1 MRRADSQ
8 DDPRQG
14 RAAVGNR
21 ITLNDSNS
29 DEEQNGMLPSLHT
42 ARHGSTT
49 TACLQQIVILCMLT
63 VIKVKQSSC
72 CGSLALL
79 TVDGRV
85 LSYCKACCRSTDKSV
100 GSYQQSSFVPGRA

>member
-1 MRRADSQ
+1 VRRADSQ

-29 DEEQNGMLPSLHT
+29 DEEQNGMLPSPHT
-42 ARHGSTT
+42 ARHGSST

-63 VIKVKQSSC
+63 VIKVKQIQLLWFVGTPD
-72 CGSLALL
+72 CGRTGAIILQGML
-79 TVDGRV
+79 
-85 LSYCKACCRSTDKSV
+85 
-100 GSYQQSSFVPGRA
+100 